1 MVQSQSLN
9 MHSEIIAP
17 RIQPNGKDH
26 PVSTSLGKFHT
37 DPHSTEV
44 WSTEVHQDS
53 VHWIS
58 YQLLTAPTSKDQG
71 QPTAWGSPLAVIT
84 QSTLLNFWSCSIHLE
99 KESLR
104 PSHLSWSLIV
114 SGLVVFYFWGF
125 KYIDLISTLQI
136 CVCAKVTWSL
146 CSLDWTH
153 NFPL

>member
-1 MVQSQSLN
+1 MLPSQSMN
-9 MHSEIIAP
+9 VHSEIIAP

-58 YQLLTAPTSKDQG
+58 YQLPVPWTAYCLRLTPVSQHT
-71 QPTAWGSPLAVIT
+71 V
-84 QSTLLNFWSCSIHLE
+84 TLLNLPFCFIHLQ

-114 SGLVVFYFWGF
+114 SGLVVFYF
-125 KYIDLISTLQI
+125 
-136 CVCAKVTWSL
+136 
-146 CSLDWTH
+146 
-153 NFPL
+153 